1 MAFRS
6 SMAALVDRV
15 RLLTND
21 TDSTCQQF
29 TDEEIQQVL
38 DASRLDVR
46 YLPLKP
52 APSYSGAS
60 IVFLDY
66 YAPYG
71 DWEDDATFW
80 YVLTTQVTPSVSEPI
95 AGHWQFAISTLPP
108 VSIIGK
114 SYDIYH
120 AAADLLERQ
129 AARWVLKYNM
139 SVEGQSLQRSQA
151 ATALQNLAK
160 TYRLQQRAQSMDMA
174 RTDLNTPGTLK
185 TQLGPTTIDYLAT
198 GEVSR

>member
-6 SMAALVDRV
+6 SMTALVQRV

-21 TDSTCQQF
+21 TDTDCQQF

-38 DASRLDVR
+38 DASRVDIR
-46 YLPLKP
+46 YLALRPG
-52 APSYSGAS
+52 PSYSGAS

-95 AGHWQFAISTLPP
+95 AGHWQFATSTLPP
-108 VSIIGK
+108 VSIVGK
-114 SYDIYH
+114 TYDIYH

-129 AARWVLKYNM
+129 AARWALKYNM
-139 SVEGQSLQRSQA
+139 SVEGQRLDRSQV

-160 TYRLQQRAQSMDMA
+160 TYRLQQRPQSSDA
-174 RTDLNTPGTLK
+174 IRTDLVAPGAVK
-185 TQLGPTTIDYLAT
+185 VGLGATAIDYLST
-198 GEVSR
+198 GGGTK